1 MIFKRKNSAQNALEA
16 GNAQQHDTTRI
27 LALVA
32 DDYLKDK
39 KSRRRWGMVFKFAIG
54 AYLLVILFSALRTYS
69 PATVSQPHVAV
80 VKLEG
85 VIGQDPLSTAPMLN
99 EALRQAFAATHSKA
113 VVLKINSPGGT
124 PVQSDE
130 VNREITRLRSV
141 YPDKKIYSVVGD
153 LCASGGYYIAA
164 ATDEIYANPASIVG
178 SIGVRMGGFG
188 FVDTMEKV
196 GVERRLITAG
206 ESKGLLDPFSPA
218 RESEVLH
225 AKKMLSEV
233 HQQFI
238 DAVKRGR
245 GDRLSQDPS
254 LFTGLFWSG
263 EEAKR
268 LGLVDDFGDVR
279 HVAREK
285 LSLDKLVD
293 YTQRTPWFESIG
305 RRLGASISAGFS
317 EQMWSNFTERT
328 RAQLQAM

>member
-1 MIFKRKNSAQNALEA
+1 MIFKRKGTANNSLEA
-16 GNAQQHDTTRI
+16 VGNQQHDTTRI

-32 DDYLKDK
+32 DDYLKDR
-39 KSRRRWGMVFKFAIG
+39 KSKRRWGIIIKLAIA
-54 AYLLVILFSALRTYS
+54 AYLLFILISAMRSYS
-69 PATVSQPHVAV
+69 PMTISEPHVAV
-80 VKLEG
+80 VRLEG

-99 EALRQAFAATHSKA
+99 EALRQAFAAKESKA

-141 YPDKKIYSVVGD
+141 YPSKKIYAVVGD

-206 ESKGLLDPFSPA
+206 ESKGMLDPFSPS
-218 RESEVLH
+218 SEDEVTH
-225 AKKMLSEV
+225 AEKMLSEV

-245 GDRLSQDPS
+245 GDRLSQDAS

-268 LGLVDDFGDVR
+268 LGLIDDFGDVR

-285 LSLDKLVD
+285 MSLEKLVD
-293 YTQRTPWFESIG
+293 YTQRTPWLESIG

-317 EQMWSNFTERT
+317 QQMWSKMTENT
-328 RAQLQAM
+328 RYQLQAM